1 MKHDF
6 IDRYSRL
13 ESPVHSIE
21 PRAKALAIFAL
32 IVICVSTPPQ
42 AWWCFLVYAGILV
55 VIATASRVPAS
66 YLLTRALVVLPF
78 ILIVAAFTP
87 FTKGG
92 EIILRLGFLK
102 ISREGLITLWNVTA
116 KSLISVT
123 ALILLSSTTPFPD
136 LMRALERLRLPKF
149 FTTVAS
155 FMYRYVFIIVD
166 EAERMKR
173 ARDSR
178 NFRGRWIWQAKTIG
192 HMIASLFIR
201 SHIRGERVF
210 QAMCSR
216 GFEGSFPRWKD
227 PRIRGADISFLALV
241 ILTAF
246 FARISIIWR

>member
-42 AWWCFLVYAGILV
+42 AWWCFLVYVGILA
-55 VIATASRVPAS
+55 VIATASRVPFS
-66 YLLTRALVVLPF
+66 YLLSRALVVLPF
-78 ILIVAAFTP
+78 ILTVAVFTP
-87 FTKGG
+87 FTKSG
-92 EIILRLGFLK
+92 EIVLRVGFLK
-102 ISREGLITLWNVTA
+102 ISKEGLIILWNAAV

-123 ALILLSSTTPFPD
+123 ALIILSSTTPFPD
-136 LMRALERLRLPKF
+136 LMRALERLKFPKF

-166 EAERMKR
+166 EAERMKL

-178 NFRGRWIWQAKTIG
+178 NFRGRWIWQAKTVG

-201 SHIRGERVF
+201 SHMRGERVY

-216 GFEGSFPRWKD
+216 GFEGSFPRWND
-227 PRIRGADISFLALV
+227 PEMRLADVLFLALV
-241 ILTAF
+241 TLAALS
-246 FARISIIWR
+246 ARVSLLWH